1 VAIALPSAQLLA
13 TLAGILAMLAGVVL
27 LRGQWARKS
36 AGTRSLT
43 ALGWLLA
50 LAGFALFDRAWE
62 MELGI
67 AYGLAAFSLVAYLV
81 VATGA
86 QVRSARQ
93 RGPRDVPLE
102 PQDRRT
108 NWARGT
114 AKAFLAI
121 VLSGVSA
128 IGLGIAFALGTPFET
143 HDRIVLGG
151 LLVPVLWGA
160 GMAWTL
166 CDAKLLR
173 ATGLL
178 LAVSAFGYGV
188 AFLPKLLP

>member
-1 VAIALPSAQLLA
+1 MIVWPSAQLLD
-13 TLAGILAMLAGVVL
+13 TLAGIVVMLAGVAVL
-27 LRGQWARKS
+27 HRQWARRS
-36 AGTRSLT
+36 AGKRAFLAT
-43 ALGWLLA
+43 GWLLIF
-50 LAGFALFDRAWE
+50 AGFALFIQGWQA
-62 MELGI
+62 ELGI
-67 AYGLAAFSLVAYLV
+67 AYGLIAFSLVAYIV
-81 VATGA
+81 VAA
-86 QVRSARQ
+86 AMQVRSGRKRGARE
-93 RGPRDVPLE
+93 VSVE

-108 NWARGT
+108 SWVRGT

-121 VLSGVSA
+121 VLSGVAA

-166 CDAKLLR
+166 CDARLLR

>member
-1 VAIALPSAQLLA
+1 MALPLPSAQLLV
-13 TLAGILAMLAGVVL
+13 TLAGILAMLAGVAL
-27 LRGQWARKS
+27 LRRQWARKS

-50 LAGFALFDRAWE
+50 LAGFALFARAWE
-62 MELGI
+62 TELGI
-67 AYGLAAFSLVAYLV
+67 AYGLVAFSLVAYLV
-81 VATGA
+81 VATRA

-121 VLSGVSA
+121 VLSGVAA

-166 CDAKLLR
+166 CDAKLRR

>member
-1 VAIALPSAQLLA
+1 MAIALPSAQLLA
-13 TLAGILAMLAGVVL
+13 TLAGILAMLAGVAL
-27 LRGQWARKS
+27 LRRQWARKS
-36 AGTRSLT
+36 AGGRSFV
-43 ALGWLLA
+43 ALGWLLV
-50 LAGFALFDRAWE
+50 LVGFALFVRAWE

-67 AYGLAAFSLVAYLV
+67 AYGLVAFSLVAYLV

-121 VLSGVSA
+121 VLSGVAA